1 MLMKSGEAIRKI
13 KFNNVEIIW
22 LQHLSFMKMISNKWF
37 IIDFAL
43 IFIVLGSLVSIHHA
57 LASEKRPEEVVFS
70 IHATNEPIEKVL
82 ENISWASGYEIILKT
97 GIKDLFVSI
106 QLNNVTLQE
115 AINRILRKYNH
126 IEVIDEREKRLKL
139 LME

>member
-1 MLMKSGEAIRKI
+1 MQMR
-13 KFNNVEIIW
+13 
-22 LQHLSFMKMISNKWF
+22 SNKLF

-43 IFIVLGSLVSIHHA
+43 IFTVLGSLISFHYA

-126 IEVIDEREKRLKL
+126 IEVLDEREKRLELYILESKDIPVSISGKKRSF
-139 LME
+139 EPATKTTRD